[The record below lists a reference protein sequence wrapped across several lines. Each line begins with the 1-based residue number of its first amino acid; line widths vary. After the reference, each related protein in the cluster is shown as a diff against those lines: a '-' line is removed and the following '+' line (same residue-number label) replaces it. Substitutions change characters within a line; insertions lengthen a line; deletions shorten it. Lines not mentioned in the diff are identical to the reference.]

1 MVIWN
6 VSEPV
11 RSVMIIGMGVVVA
24 AAAGALIIF
33 VGEVGADLL
42 GVVLQAMLLCIAV
55 THFIERFIAAV
66 TANGVF
72 PVFYSMI
79 HGVFRIFVPFST
91 IVISIDAM
99 TSVTDDIS
107 KTHQG
112 QSNTNNQQT
121 DCNKPFHE

>member
-33 VGEVGADLL
+33 IGEVGADLL
-42 GVVLQAMLLCIAV
+42 GVVLQGMTLGMAV
-55 THFIERFIAAV
+55 THIGQSFGAAV

-72 PVFYSMI
+72 PVFHSMV
-79 HGVFRIFVPFST
+79 HGVFGGFFIT
-91 IVISIDAM
+91 LL
-99 TSVTDDIS
+99 
-107 KTHQG
+107 
-112 QSNTNNQQT
+112 
-121 DCNKPFHE
+121 